1 MARRGSM
8 LPAVLA
14 LLLAL
19 QPLAQA
25 QLSKPVAHDSNMKDA
40 TAGNKFLQR
49 EASRDARAEH
59 GQP

>member
-1 MARRGSM
+1 MARRGGA

-49 EASRDARAEH
+49 EAIRDARAEH